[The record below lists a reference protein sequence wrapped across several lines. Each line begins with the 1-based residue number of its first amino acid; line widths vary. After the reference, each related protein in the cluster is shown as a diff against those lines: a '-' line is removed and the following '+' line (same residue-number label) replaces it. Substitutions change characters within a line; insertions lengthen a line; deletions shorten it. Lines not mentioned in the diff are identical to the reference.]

1 MPRPASPSC
10 TSAVRGYSRPE
21 LLGMREAELR
31 ARLAAH
37 LGSGYAPMWADTV
50 VLAGL
55 GQRTVSQAL
64 AGGVPCKEIWLAAW
78 ESLELPAR
86 ER

>member
-1 MPRPASPSC
+1 
-10 TSAVRGYSRPE
+10 
-21 LLGMREAELR
+21 MREADLR
-31 ARLAAH
+31 ARLAVH
-37 LGSGYAPMWADTV
+37 LGPVYAPMWAETV

-55 GQRTVSQAL
+55 GHRTVSQAL

-78 ESLELPAR
+78 EALELPAR